1 MLSRLLAS
9 QRPVRLSDIM
19 MDTPQQIPAS
29 MDQEEV
35 ALLFKRYALVTAS
48 VVDEQG
54 KLVGIITVDDVVD
67 VMKKKPKKT

>member
-1 MLSRLLAS
+1 
-9 QRPVRLSDIM
+9 M

-67 VMKKKPKKT
+67 VIEEEAEEDLMALGGVSDANIRANLD